1 MPSLSKKIFALDIG
15 TRSIVGIILEE
26 QNKKYIIHDVLIKEH
41 TERAMV
47 DGQIHD
53 VAAVSLV
60 IKQIKSE
67 LEAIYGPLKKVSVA
81 AAGRALKT
89 QIGKASLN
97 ISGKPILTVEDR
109 LNLELSAVQDAQYQ
123 VAENEEIQNTYHYY
137 CVGYSILHYYLDHQ
151 EIGSLLNQTGNE
163 AEVKI
168 IATFLPRAVV
178 ESLLT
183 ALKNANLEMEAL
195 TLEPIAAIHV
205 LIPPSMRKLN
215 VALVDIGAGTSDIA
229 ITKEG
234 TVIAYGMVPVAGD
247 EVTEALSDH
256 YLLDFPL
263 AEKTKRL
270 MMDQDVITIQD
281 ILGFETE
288 IEKGEMV
295 QAIHPIV
302 EKLAESISKEIF
314 GLNNQV
320 SPKAIMLVG
329 GGSLTPGL
337 PEILAKKLNLPANR
351 VAIRGIDAIANL
363 EMLPNI
369 VKGPEL
375 VTPIGIAISSTL
387 NPVHYISV
395 EVNQVNVRLFDMK
408 KLTIGDAILAA
419 GLSMNK
425 LYGKPGIAKIVQIN
439 GRSITISGTYG
450 KPPVL
455 KKCGI
460 PCQLDDA
467 LSAGDRITIEKGED
481 GQEPTIFVRDFLDD
495 IPKKSI
501 SINHE
506 ECRIEGMII
515 LNGKKATGDEAI
527 QDRDIL
533 TLDFPET
540 VEQVLHFIQLDPILE
555 EIKPFS
561 LTINN
566 EIKTFPNLT
575 GDIYINGKKGYLNS
589 PIEDGDE
596 IILTRRKPIFLETI
610 LSSLEYDNTS
620 SIIVFFNGRKIC
632 IKTKNQE
639 VYRKGEKLSEDTALL
654 AGDQLSLSKS
664 NVADFIFQDLF
675 RYVDIQIPKNQA
687 GGFTLLRNKQAVT
700 FYEPI
705 FDGDQL
711 ELIWMTPE
719 VQNNNPVQK

>member
-1 MPSLSKKIFALDIG
+1 
-15 TRSIVGIILEE
+15 
-26 QNKKYIIHDVLIKEH
+26 
-41 TERAMV
+41 
-47 DGQIHD
+47 
-53 VAAVSLV
+53 
-60 IKQIKSE
+60 
-67 LEAIYGPLKKVSVA
+67 
-81 AAGRALKT
+81 
-89 QIGKASLN
+89 
-97 ISGKPILTVEDR
+97 
-109 LNLELSAVQDAQYQ
+109 
-123 VAENEEIQNTYHYY
+123 
-137 CVGYSILHYYLDHQ
+137 
-151 EIGSLLNQTGNE
+151 
-163 AEVKI
+163 
-168 IATFLPRAVV
+168 
-178 ESLLT
+178 
-183 ALKNANLEMEAL
+183 
-195 TLEPIAAIHV
+195 
-205 LIPPSMRKLN
+205 
-215 VALVDIGAGTSDIA
+215 
-229 ITKEG
+229 
-234 TVIAYGMVPVAGD
+234 
-247 EVTEALSDH
+247 
-256 YLLDFPL
+256 LDFPL

-481 GQEPTIFVRDFLDD
+481 GQEPTIFVRRG
-495 IPKKSI
+495 I
-501 SINHE
+501 
-506 ECRIEGMII
+506 II
-515 LNGKKATGDEAI
+515 L
-527 QDRDIL
+527 QR
-533 TLDFPET
+533 
-540 VEQVLHFIQLDPILE
+540 
-555 EIKPFS
+555 
-561 LTINN
+561 
-566 EIKTFPNLT
+566 
-575 GDIYINGKKGYLNS
+575 
-589 PIEDGDE
+589 
-596 IILTRRKPIFLETI
+596 
-610 LSSLEYDNTS
+610 
-620 SIIVFFNGRKIC
+620 
-632 IKTKNQE
+632 
-639 VYRKGEKLSEDTALL
+639 GE
-654 AGDQLSLSKS
+654 
-664 NVADFIFQDLF
+664 NRF
-675 RYVDIQIPKNQA
+675 
-687 GGFTLLRNKQAVT
+687 
-700 FYEPI
+700 
-705 FDGDQL
+705 
-711 ELIWMTPE
+711 
-719 VQNNNPVQK
+719 